1 MSIQRHP
8 VATPHFTLPTQVL
21 VAALLLLALAT
32 IIILA
37 IDAATIPVEV
47 APAENPYAAEL
58 ARLTYRRGEW
68 NANTVSANAA
78 ERAWLDYRRG
88 EWLAGGS
95 AIPFNR
101 EQAYLNYR
109 RGEWFAGGS
118 ATPIDRG
125 QAYLNYRRGE
135 WTGQ

>member
-8 VATPHFTLPTQVL
+8 IATPHFTLPTQLL

-32 IIILA
+32 IVILA

-47 APAENPYAAEL
+47 APAENPYTAEL
-58 ARLTYRRGEW
+58 ARLTFRRGEW

-78 ERAWLDYRRG
+78 ERAWIDYRRG
-88 EWLAGGS
+88 EWS
-95 AIPFNR
+95 
-101 EQAYLNYR
+101 
-109 RGEWFAGGS
+109 AGGS
-118 ATPIDRG
+118 ATSIDSG